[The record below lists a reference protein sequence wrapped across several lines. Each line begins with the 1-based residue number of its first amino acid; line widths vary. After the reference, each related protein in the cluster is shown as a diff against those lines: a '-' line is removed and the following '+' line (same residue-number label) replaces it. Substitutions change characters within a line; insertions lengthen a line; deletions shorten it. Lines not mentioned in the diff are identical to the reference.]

1 MKIKFCEQFVNV
13 GTIPCKA
20 RKIKA
25 FGLPPKQKEPG
36 SSAPLPGKG
45 QELNQA
51 FSTLAFLT
59 PFLLLTRNTL
69 HTMAMIYSVRV
80 KYKTA

>member
-1 MKIKFCEQFVNV
+1 MVL
-13 GTIPCKA
+13 IPCKA
-20 RKIKA
+20 RKVKA
-25 FGLPPKQKEPG
+25 FVGLPKQKEPG
-36 SSAPLPGKG
+36 SSSPLPGKG
-45 QELNQA
+45 QKMNQA

-69 HTMAMIYSVRV
+69 HSMAMIYSASV

>member
-1 MKIKFCEQFVNV
+1 MVL
-13 GTIPCKA
+13 IPCKT
-20 RKIKA
+20 RKVKA
-25 FGLPPKQKEPG
+25 FGGLPKQKEPG
-36 SSAPLPGKG
+36 SSSPPPGKG
-45 QELNQA
+45 QEMDQA

-69 HTMAMIYSVRV
+69 HSMAMIYSASV